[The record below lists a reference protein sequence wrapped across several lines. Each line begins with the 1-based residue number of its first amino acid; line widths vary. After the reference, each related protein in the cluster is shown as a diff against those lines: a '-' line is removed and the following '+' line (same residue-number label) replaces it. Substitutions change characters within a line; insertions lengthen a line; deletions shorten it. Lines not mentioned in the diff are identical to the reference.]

1 MNKWLFQLGDDHF
14 ILKTNFERNF
24 VAKEKVMKYV
34 C

>member
-24 VAKEKVMKYV
+24 AARKKL
-34 C
+34 